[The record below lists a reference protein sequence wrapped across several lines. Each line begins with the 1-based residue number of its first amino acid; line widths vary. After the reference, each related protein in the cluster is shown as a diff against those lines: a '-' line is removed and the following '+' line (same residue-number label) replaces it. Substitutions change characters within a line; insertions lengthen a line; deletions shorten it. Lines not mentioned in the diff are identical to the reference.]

1 MTLLKNLDETVAFI
15 KSRSKLTPDIGLT
28 LGSGLAH
35 FVDHVEVEAKI
46 PFAEIPHFS
55 PSKVVGHPGQLVLGR
70 MAGKSLAI
78 LQGRIHYY
86 EGHSMQQ
93 VVYPTRALAR
103 LGVRTQIITN
113 AAGGIGDGMTPGHLM
128 IIKDHINL
136 TGDNPLRGE
145 NFEALG
151 TRFPDMSEPYKKNH
165 IQALEKI
172 MRDVG
177 VPHSV
182 GIYCGVQGP
191 CYETAAEV
199 RYLRSIG
206 GHAVGMSTV
215 PEVIAARHMN
225 VDVVGLSC
233 ITNLATGMSDEKIS
247 HADVTVVAKKVEAAF
262 TQVLKTFIAQLGTK

>member
-1 MTLLKNLDETVAFI
+1 MNILKQLDETLAFI
-15 KSRSKLTPDIGLT
+15 KKETSLVPDIGLT

-35 FVDHVEVEAKI
+35 FVDHVEVKAKI
-46 PFAEIPHFS
+46 PFASIPHFS
-55 PSKVVGHPGQLVLGR
+55 PSKVAGHPGQLVMGR
-70 MAGKSLAI
+70 LEGKNIAI

-113 AAGGIGDGMTPGHLM
+113 AAGGIGDGMRPGHLM

-145 NFEALG
+145 NIEALG
-151 TRFPDMSEPYKKNH
+151 TRFPDMSEPYNKTH
-165 IQALEKI
+165 IQHLEKI
-172 MRDVG
+172 MKGVG

-182 GIYCGVQGP
+182 GVYCGVQGP

-199 RYLRSIG
+199 RYLRTIG

-233 ITNLATGMSDEKIS
+233 ITNLATGMSNEKIS
-247 HADVTVVAKKVEAAF
+247 HDDVTVVAKKVEAAF
-262 TQVLKTFIAQLGTK
+262 TQVLKTFIAEL